1 MPTNGVYVDD
11 TENVAR
17 EFLMIAPARYLLS
30 WTLAAGLAVVIAA
43 GADIG
48 AVYYVMRQ
56 RSLDAFGNFS
66 GSQLELLA
74 VSCAT
79 LIAYWGIGI
88 LWEKGR
94 RWAVVAVYSL
104 IVGFLFLAIYPTEA
118 PRFRELWDS
127 YAGSHVFGW
136 RPANGNTAKDAPL
149 WFLMICNALFAIA
162 FTVAGLLFVW
172 AKMWLVYWLNLW
184 HARGTAQQV
193 LVMAE
198 QAQAEHE
205 SAKRHAV
212 LYAYYDDPAHRNQAI
227 KNALRVGVD
236 AYANVLKHK
245 RDTLISTLIDVE
257 AAKAAKRQA
266 ESELIAAEKCIGSL
280 RRYDGLRHYDGDPS
294 DRTPPGSQ
302 ANRQYVPPYLRPS
315 VPLIEACIMLFML
328 LITAQVCAEG
338 VPRPTQET
346 LATAPTFQIL
356 LDNSRSSPARD
367 VAFIASVLPMIDQKL
382 RAMPVGTS
390 VIVTTVG
397 DASLMPLRWHTRIQV
412 RKTNSGAPVEDII
425 RDLHQFLLE
434 FPKQMEGREH
444 PASHLI
450 GGLFDAARNLNPQA
464 QSNEIVMISDLIEYS
479 PLANCERAR
488 PACRLPAPQFKL
500 EGANVSVYGAGMRL
514 PSDRAMTLT
523 QAWEAFFQKTGVR
536 KAELRR

>member
-1 MPTNGVYVDD
+1 MQTNGEYVDD

-17 EFLMIAPARYLLS
+17 EFLMIAAARYLLG

-79 LIAYWGIGI
+79 LIAYWGFGI

-94 RWAVVAVYSL
+94 RWAAFAVYSL

-127 YAGSHVFGW
+127 YAGSNIFSW

-149 WFLMICNALFAIA
+149 WFLMICNALFAVA

-172 AKMWLVYWLNLW
+172 AKMWLMHWLNLW

-193 LVMAE
+193 LVMAD

-205 SAKRHAV
+205 SAKRNAA
-212 LYAYYDDPAHRNQAI
+212 LCAYYNDPAHELQAI
-227 KNALRVGVD
+227 KTVVGLAIV
-236 AYANVLKHK
+236 AYAEESKHK
-245 RDTLISTLIDVE
+245 RDTLMATLNDVE
-257 AAKAAKRQA
+257 ALRAAKRQA
-266 ESELIAAEKCIGSL
+266 ESELIAVEQCIASLHHL
-280 RRYDGLRHYDGDPS
+280 RR
-294 DRTPPGSQ
+294 
-302 ANRQYVPPYLRPS
+302 S
-315 VPLIEACIMLFML
+315 VPLIKACVMLFML
-328 LITAQVCAEG
+328 LITAQARADG
-338 VPRPTQET
+338 VPRPTQEI

-356 LDNSRSSPARD
+356 LDNSRSSPAKD
-367 VAFIASVLPMIDQKL
+367 AAFIASVLPMIDQKL

-390 VIVTTVG
+390 VIVNSNSRK
-397 DASLMPLRWHTRIQV
+397 SLKPRHDREFRIAL
-412 RKTNSGAPVEDII
+412 S
-425 RDLHQFLLE
+425 
-434 FPKQMEGREH
+434 
-444 PASHLI
+444 
-450 GGLFDAARNLNPQA
+450 
-464 QSNEIVMISDLIEYS
+464 
-479 PLANCERAR
+479 
-488 PACRLPAPQFKL
+488 
-500 EGANVSVYGAGMRL
+500 
-514 PSDRAMTLT
+514 
-523 QAWEAFFQKTGVR
+523 
-536 KAELRR
+536 